1 VATLPES
8 VDYTDKDFDALRA
21 RPISLVKSVF
31 PDWTDFDVASFGNLL
46 VELFAFVGDVLTF
59 YQDNLA
65 RESRLVTAT
74 QRKSVMALAKMLG
87 YRLLGAQA
95 ATAEVWHQFAR
106 VPVASVTIPAGTV
119 LRAQEVTEPAR
130 FQLLSPAVIAA
141 AADPPRVLALVENS
155 RAHTQLFDARG
166 LADLE
171 LHLDFA
177 PYLDG
182 SAIVS
187 TPQGAFTEVDSFL
200 DSRPNDRHFVVAVDQ
215 NDRAT
220 LRFGNGVSGMPPSGA
235 VSVTY
240 KTGGGS
246 AGNVDADRIAVI
258 EGAFKDAYGNAVQ
271 VSVRNPAPASGGADR
286 QTVAS
291 AKLLAPESLRALTR
305 TVAREDVEINA
316 RRLSGVARA
325 LMLTS
330 NEDPTIAENT
340 GILYVI
346 PQAQAPGAMPTPAL
360 KNLVLQQVTEVYP
373 CTLTFQVSV
382 QDPVY
387 KTADVAARI
396 FLRQGYAPNDVRDRV
411 RADLAAYFRVNEHDG
426 TPNPLVDFGFNSKA
440 YFENNEAVAHMAEP
454 LAAEQR
460 RSPVSSPRHS
470 LGFLGGGGA
479 QPRPPRSCPRA
490 DAATCGARGRN
501 AHNADLKWID
511 PVKEDGAGTSG
522 QIHWCA
528 SRITHSSISG
538 AWSDDSVTFPSLA
551 FPPGRSTNEKLTRP
565 SGFLP
570 IFSTPSP

>member
-1 VATLPES
+1 MATLPES

-21 RPISLVKSVF
+21 RLIALIKSVF

-46 VELFAFVGDVLTF
+46 VELYAYVGDVLTF

-87 YRLLGAQA
+87 YRLHGAQA
-95 ATAEVWHQFAR
+95 ATAEVWLQLAR

-119 LRAQEVTEPAR
+119 LRTQEVTEPVR
-130 FQLLSPAVIAA
+130 FQLLAPAVIAA
-141 AADPPRVLALVENS
+141 AADPPRVLVLVENS
-155 RAHTQLFDARG
+155 KAHTQLFDARG

-177 PYLDG
+177 PYLDD
-182 SAIVS
+182 SAVVS

-220 LRFGNGVSGMPPSGA
+220 LRFGNGVSGMPPSGT

-246 AGNVDADRIAVI
+246 AGNVDAERIAVI

-271 VSVRNPAPASGGADR
+271 VSVRNPAPATGGADR

-305 TVAREDVEINA
+305 TVAREDFEINA
-316 RRLSGVARA
+316 RRLSGVARS

-330 NEDPTIAENT
+330 NEDPSIAENT

-346 PQAQAPGAMPTPAL
+346 PQSQAPGAIPTPAL

-387 KTADVAARI
+387 KTVDVAARI

-411 RADLAAYFRVNEHDG
+411 RANLAAYFRVNEPDG
-426 TPNPLVDFGFNSKA
+426 TPNPLVDFGFNIKD
-440 YFENNEAVAHMAEP
+440 AEGN
-454 LAAEQR
+454 
-460 RSPVSSPRHS
+460 PV
-470 LGFLGGGGA
+470 GE
-479 QPRPPRSCPRA
+479 
-490 DAATCGARGRN
+490 
-501 AHNADLKWID
+501 I
-511 PVKEDGAGTSG
+511 
-522 QIHWCA
+522 
-528 SRITHSSISG
+528 
-538 AWSDDSVTFPSLA
+538 AWSDLFNVIRDTPGVRKMGDARLDLTLNGLPADVRLNVREFPVLRTVTLVN
-551 FPPGRSTNEKLTRP
+551 GDTGEL
-565 SGFLP
+565 L
-570 IFSTPSP
+570 

>member
-21 RPISLVKSVF
+21 RLIALVKSVF

-46 VELFAFVGDVLTF
+46 VELYAFVGDVLTF

-87 YRLLGAQA
+87 YRLQGAQA
-95 ATAEVWHQFAR
+95 ATAEVLVQLGRPPA
-106 VPVASVTIPAGTV
+106 ASVTIPAGTV
-119 LRAQEVTEPAR
+119 LRTQEVTEPVR
-130 FQLLSPAVIAA
+130 FQLLGAAVIPAG
-141 AADPPRVLALVENS
+141 ADPARVSAVVENS
-155 RAHTQLFDARG
+155 KTYTQLFDARG

-171 LHLDFA
+171 LHLDYA
-177 PYLDG
+177 PYLDA
-182 SAIVS
+182 SALVT

-220 LRFGNGVSGMPPSGA
+220 LRFGNGVSGMPPSGT
-235 VSVTY
+235 VSITY

-246 AGNVDADRIAVI
+246 VGNVDADRIVVL
-258 EGAFKDAYGNAVQ
+258 EGAFKDAYGNPVQ
-271 VSVRNPAPASGGADR
+271 VTVRNPLPASGGADR

-305 TVAREDVEINA
+305 TVAREDFEINA
-316 RRLSGVARA
+316 RRLPGVARA

-346 PQAQAPGAMPTPAL
+346 PQSSSGSALPTPAL
-360 KNLVLQQVTEVYP
+360 KNQALRQVTEVYP

-387 KTADVAARI
+387 RVVDVAARL
-396 FLRQGYAPNDVRDRV
+396 FLRQGYGGSDVRDRV
-411 RADLAAYFRVNEHDG
+411 RANLASYFRVSELDG
-426 TPNPLVDFGFNSKA
+426 TPNPLVDFGFNIKD
-440 YFENNEAVAHMAEP
+440 AEGNSVG
-454 LAAEQR
+454 E
-460 RSPVSSPRHS
+460 
-470 LGFLGGGGA
+470 
-479 QPRPPRSCPRA
+479 
-490 DAATCGARGRN
+490 
-501 AHNADLKWID
+501 I
-511 PVKEDGAGTSG
+511 
-522 QIHWCA
+522 
-528 SRITHSSISG
+528 
-538 AWSDDSVTFPSLA
+538 AWSDLFNVIRDTAGVRKMGDARLDLTLNGLPADVKLNVREFPVLGLVTLRN
-551 FPPGRSTNEKLTRP
+551 GDTGEL
-565 SGFLP
+565 L
-570 IFSTPSP
+570 